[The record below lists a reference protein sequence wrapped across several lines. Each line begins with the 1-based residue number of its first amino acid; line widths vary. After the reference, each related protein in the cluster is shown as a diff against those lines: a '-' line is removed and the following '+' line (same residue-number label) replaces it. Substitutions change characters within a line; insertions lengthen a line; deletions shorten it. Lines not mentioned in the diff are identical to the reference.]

1 MLAFITFPEKAVFTR
16 DIGVGGGRKINM
28 RDGSLVID
36 WTIPILY
43 QANWS

>member
-16 DIGVGGGRKINM
+16 DIGVGGRKINM
-28 RDGSLVID
+28 RDGSSVID